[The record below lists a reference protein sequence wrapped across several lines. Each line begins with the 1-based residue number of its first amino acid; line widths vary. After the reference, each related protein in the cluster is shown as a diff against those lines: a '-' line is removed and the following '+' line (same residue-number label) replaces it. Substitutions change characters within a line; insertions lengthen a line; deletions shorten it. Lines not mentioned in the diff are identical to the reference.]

1 MKALL
6 LSLTA
11 ALVYLATSAEAAS
24 PAITVQPQSRTN
36 NIGTTATFSVTAT
49 GTAPLSYQWVFND
62 GLLAG
67 RTNSTLTLSNVQP
80 SDSGAYVA
88 VVTNRSGS
96 VTSAVAVLTVCS
108 PPVMNCPTDIIVPG
122 SGPAGAVVM
131 YTVTATANCD
141 RNVLIVCM

>member
-24 PAITVQPQSRTN
+24 PAITVQPQSRTD

-49 GTAPLSYQWVFND
+49 GTAPLSYQWFFND
-62 GLLAG
+62 SLLAG

-80 SDSGAYVA
+80 SAAGNYDVVVA
-88 VVTNRSGS
+88 NRSGS
-96 VTSAVAVLTVCS
+96 VTSVVAVPS
-108 PPVMNCPTDIIVPG
+108 
-122 SGPAGAVVM
+122 A
-131 YTVTATANCD
+131 
-141 RNVLIVCM
+141 